1 MKPLLHDTLMEGT
14 EALFLPARRTPVGYH
29 SRDRPD
35 AARKSCTSAVGFTL
49 VELLVVIAVIGILAA
64 LLLPALN
71 QAKEKGRRTLCQ
83 SNLRQLG
90 MALTLYADEHSQY
103 PTCFRRI
110 PAGRGAPDPKGSQV
124 SLWNA
129 LILLYLA
136 NDPKAFNCPSFPPFF
151 GWTPEPS
158 ALGYLYPTNIEGNRP
173 FCYAINANGVSIV
186 NWGLVKATPLNAD
199 SISRTPSEIR
209 APADMIAIGDD
220 TSGTVQRS
228 VHNWVKPMGWG
239 VFHGVYLIR
248 ETSSD
253 GPAPVVGTVHN
264 QGGNMVFLDGHV
276 EWNRWWK
283 WIEFSDA
290 AARRWNY
297 DNEPHREKWGQ

>member
-1 MKPLLHDTLMEGT
+1 MVATMNV
-14 EALFLPARRTPVGYH
+14 LFNPTQSKRFPGRSTGWLRRFVRRTSSGAKAF
-29 SRDRPD
+29 SMI
-35 AARKSCTSAVGFTL
+35 
-49 VELLVVIAVIGILAA
+49 ELLVVIAVICILAA

-71 QAKEKGRRTLCQ
+71 QAKEKGKRTVCQ

-90 MALTLYADEHSQY
+90 MALTLYADEHNQY
-103 PTCFRRI
+103 PACFRRI

-129 LILLYLA
+129 LVLPYLA
-136 NDPKAFNCPSFPPFF
+136 NNHEVFNCPSFPPFF
-151 GWTPEPS
+151 GWTTEPS
-158 ALGYLYPTNIEGNRP
+158 ALGYFYPTNIEGNRP
-173 FCYAINANGVSIV
+173 FSYAINANGVAIV
-186 NWGLVKATPLNAD
+186 NLGLVKTTPLNMD
-199 SISRTPSEIR
+199 TITRTPGEIR

-220 TSGTVQRS
+220 MSGTIQRA

-248 ETSSD
+248 ETGSD

-290 AARRWNY
+290 AAKRWNY
-297 DNEPHREKWGQ
+297 DNQPHREHWEK